1 MGYNEVSMVGREDLR
16 PIALD
21 TCHRFVPDLET
32 RRLETVLQHMT
43 VGFFACDADWRFL
56 FMNTTAGRIL
66 RRRRDHLLGHNF
78 WEVFPQTRNTRLEE
92 GYLRAAAGEIRDFEN
107 FYEPWGRW
115 FHNRCFPRQAGGM
128 FCSFFDIT
136 PKKLVAATLR
146 ATVPDQQGKAIDQTE
161 LVVRFCRDNDVC
173 TFVSDVFCRF
183 LGITRESVLGRAW
196 QSLVKADDL
205 PLLES
210 ALRRLTPQDPVVTLD
225 VRISNGTGAVRSLRM
240 VNRGIFDDQGRQVEI
255 QAVGCDITECRQLEE
270 RYRFLEETT
279 THLIWE
285 TDRSANY
292 TYLSPTFEEI
302 TGYSPSAFLGR
313 SFLDLLPKDRAE
325 AIGQQLGTALLASQ
339 RFTALEAP
347 VRHRDGQLIL
357 LVVSGVPV
365 AGPDGRIQGLRGAFR
380 DVTADKR
387 AEAERQRLD
396 DQLHQA
402 QQMAAIGRLAGGVA
416 QDVNNMLSVILSYAE
431 MALTRVDP
439 NSPLYE
445 DLTQIH
451 CAGLRSPDLVRQ
463 LRTSARTEA
472 SALGQGT
479 TIPLVALAHKGEGDA
494 PSLADT
500 DQWPPGGRESVL
512 IVDDE
517 SSILKIAQHMLEQ
530 LGYTV
535 CTAEGPSE
543 ALKVVAS
550 HEGPLHL
557 LLTDVVMPAMSG
569 RDLVP
574 RIQALH
580 PGIRVLYMSGDR
592 KSVV

>member
-1 MGYNEVSMVGREDLR
+1 MVGREDLR
-16 PIALD
+16 RISLD

-32 RRLETVLQHMT
+32 RRLGTVLQHMT
-43 VGFFACDADWRFL
+43 TGFFACDADWRFL
-56 FMNTTAGRIL
+56 FVNTTAGRIL
-66 RRRRDHLLGHNF
+66 HRRRDHLLGHNF

-183 LGITRESVLGRAW
+183 LERTRESVLGRAW

-313 SFLDLLPKDRAE
+313 SFLDLLPEDRAE
-325 AIGQQLGTALLASQ
+325 GIGQQLGTALLASQ
-339 RFTALEAP
+339 PFTALEVP
-347 VRHRDGQLIL
+347 VRRRDGQLIL
-357 LVVSGVPV
+357 LVVSGVP
-365 AGPDGRIQGLRGAFR
+365 
-380 DVTADKR
+380 
-387 AEAERQRLD
+387 
-396 DQLHQA
+396 
-402 QQMAAIGRLAGGVA
+402 

-431 MALTRVDP
+431 MALTKVDP

-451 CAGLRSPDLVRQ
+451 CAGLRSSDLVRQ

-472 SALGQGT
+472 SALGHVS
-479 TIPLVALAHKGEGDA
+479 TIPLVAPAHKGEGDS

-557 LLTDVVMPAMSG
+557 LLTDVVMPEMSG

-580 PGIRVLYMSGDR
+580 PGIRVLYMSGY
-592 KSVV
+592 SPQVISNLVVLEPGLPLISKPFSFRDVAEKIREVLS